1 MIFEEEKID
10 GLVAQ
15 CRLAEAGAAL
25 SLAHAARSSRAAIY
39 AIAGEDCGLARV
51 VDPALLA
58 CRTAVEVA
66 EYYAAA
72 SAQPNATDYLIAGVV
87 LAWSGDADGA
97 FALLDVAYDRANS
110 ERRFDLAVAARE
122 RLAHHSLLFGN
133 VELARRTIDEA
144 IAIAEK
150 QSLRSWSLRCLCV
163 AARLALDAGD
173 LVEAQALLARGHRAA
188 MSAEELA
195 IFASTGAQLAIELG
209 DDSALREWTS
219 QEIVDVALSSE
230 LREVAISGTIAGL
243 IGAIG
248 TATPAADA
256 PIATALRRA
265 LLQTENVANAPE
277 LFSTGARYAALDD
290 ARRAVH
296 ALAAAA
302 APNRPYLH
310 AHQLLARAYASLR
323 SGERPDSIDS
333 AGDAARAFS
342 AMGLRRWTNE
352 AMRLLVSHEQTAER
366 RTRGRSS
373 GAALTE
379 REEQVAQLI
388 RRGARNR
395 EVAKALQISEHTVE
409 RHVSSILGRLGLRSR
424 WQIAEP
430 RRDDES

>member
-1 MIFEEEKID
+1 MVFEEEKIE
-10 GLVAQ
+10 GLIAE
-15 CRLAEAGAAL
+15 CRLADASAAL
-25 SLAHAARSSRAAIY
+25 WLARAERSSRAVIY
-39 AIAGEDCGLARV
+39 AIAGYDCSLARV

-58 CRTAVEVA
+58 CRTAAEVA
-66 EYYAAA
+66 ERYAASRA
-72 SAQPNATDYLIAGVV
+72 EPDAGDHLIAGVV
-87 LAWSGDADGA
+87 LAWSEDADGT
-97 FALLDVAYDRANS
+97 FASLNAAYDRAS
-110 ERRFDLAVAARE
+110 YERRFDLAVAARE
-122 RLAHHSLLFGN
+122 RLSHHALLFGN

-144 IAIAEK
+144 IALAEK
-150 QSLRSWSLRCLCV
+150 QSLRTWLLHSLC
-163 AARLALDAGD
+163 AAAKLALDAGD
-173 LVEAQALLARGHRAA
+173 LVVAEALLARGRSAA
-188 MSAEELA
+188 TSPEELA
-195 IFASTGAQLAIELG
+195 LFASTGAQLAIELG
-209 DDSALREWTS
+209 DDSALAAWS
-219 QEIVDVALSSE
+219 SPEIVDRALRSE

-243 IGAIG
+243 IGTLGA
-248 TATPAADA
+248 ATPAPNA

-265 LLQTENVANAPE
+265 LLQIETAANAPE
-277 LFSTGARYAALDD
+277 LFSIGARYAPLDN

-296 ALAAAA
+296 ALAAAP

-323 SGERPDSIDS
+323 SAERLNSIDS
-333 AGDAARAFS
+333 AGDAARAFN

-352 AMRLLVSHEQTAER
+352 AMRLLVSQEQGAER

-373 GAALTE
+373 GSALTE

-430 RRDDES
+430 RHDDES